1 MKLGF
6 KAFNSLIIL
15 LGTFLTA
22 QEIPLPNE
30 LPENFIF
37 TNTQEGYPKIIVKDG
52 YYQYKNKWTYKS
64 LDSDFFFVENKSIQS
79 LESLNN
85 ERFTALKDSLKTFLV
100 IAGGGHV
107 FSHTENGFLREDS
120 SVEQKNQFFSSVFI
134 YKDKIYMYGGYGFWS
149 FKEYITFFDKATGQ
163 WEILKTSSEYIPPAR
178 WKAVFQLINDK
189 LYVLGGRST
198 PKGSGYK
205 DLVLKDIFS
214 YDFIEKKFI
223 NLGKI
228 NPKIPLKHSYGPHL
242 TIKNKKAYLKR
253 DQIVFFDFKNDSVTS
268 FFQKN
273 LFEGI
278 DLQRPAFEHLDTI
291 YYLKKNKKTSLLV
304 KFPIKNL
311 NNINPTFFYM
321 FAEKKVYS
329 EIIFVLLFV
338 FLFLFL
344 WTCFKL
350 FAYKDFLKESV
361 LFDENKIH
369 YKEEFHLINKNQYK
383 LIKQLEKHNQISAIE
398 LNKIIS
404 SKKYVKSHLTSLRA
418 NFIKRINDI
427 YKKISKNRLNLIE
440 EVQDPLDKRCKVYR
454 TTKQVLEKES
464 FFTFLFKI

>member
-1 MKLGF
+1 MKLGL
-6 KAFNSLIIL
+6 KAFNSLIL
-15 LGTFLTA
+15 LIGTFLAA
-22 QEIPLPNE
+22 QEIPLPKE

-64 LDSDFFFVENKSIQS
+64 FDSKAFFVENKNIQS
-79 LESLNN
+79 LETINN
-85 ERFTALKDSLKTFLV
+85 ERFTSLKDSLKTFLV

-107 FSHTENGFLREDS
+107 FSQTDNGFLREDS

-134 YKDKIYMYGGYGFWS
+134 YKDKIHMYGGYGFWS
-149 FKEYITFFDKATGQ
+149 FKEYITFFDKTTAQ
-163 WEILKTSSEYIPPAR
+163 WEILKTNSEYIPPAR

-189 LYVLGGRST
+189 LYVLGGRNT
-198 PKGSGYK
+198 PKESANK
-205 DLVLKDIFS
+205 DIVLNDIFS
-214 YDFIEKKFI
+214 YDFIEKNFI

-228 NPKIPLKHSYGPHL
+228 NPKIPLKYSYGPHL
-242 TIKNKKAYLKR
+242 TIKNKKAYIKK

-291 YYLKKNKKTSLLV
+291 YYIKKNKKTSLLV

-321 FAEKKVYS
+321 FAEKEVYF
-329 EIIFVLLFV
+329 EIVFVLLFV
-338 FLFLFL
+338 FLIVVL

-350 FAYKDFLKESV
+350 FAYKDFLKESL

-369 YKEEFHLINKNQYK
+369 YGEESYLINKKQLNC
-383 LIKQLEKHNQISAIE
+383 IKHLEKHSQISVIE

-404 SKKYVKSHLTSLRA
+404 SKKYAKSHLTFLRTD
-418 NFIKRINDI
+418 FIKRINEI
-427 YKKISKNRLNLIE
+427 YKTISKSSLDLIE
-440 EVQDPLDKRCKVYR
+440 QAQDPSDKRYKFYT
-454 TTKQVLEKES
+454 TTKQVSEKES
-464 FFTFLFKI
+464 FVSFLFKF

>member
-1 MKLGF
+1 MKLGL
-6 KAFNSLIIL
+6 KAFNSLIL
-15 LGTFLTA
+15 LIGTFLAA
-22 QEIPLPNE
+22 QEIPLPKE

-64 LDSDFFFVENKSIQS
+64 FDSKAFFVENKNIQS
-79 LESLNN
+79 LETINN
-85 ERFTALKDSLKTFLV
+85 ERFTSLKDSLKTFLV

-107 FSHTENGFLREDS
+107 FSQTDNGFLREDS

-149 FKEYITFFDKATGQ
+149 FKEYITFFDKATAQ

-189 LYVLGGRST
+189 LYVLGGRNT
-198 PKGSGYK
+198 PKESAN
-205 DLVLKDIFS
+205 KDIVLNDIFT
-214 YDFIEKKFI
+214 YDFIEKNFI

-228 NPKIPLKHSYGPHL
+228 NPKIPLKYSYGPHL
-242 TIKNKKAYLKR
+242 TIKNKKAYIKK

-321 FAEKKVYS
+321 FAEKEVYF
-329 EIIFVLLFV
+329 EIVFVLLFV
-338 FLFLFL
+338 FLIVVL

-350 FAYKDFLKESV
+350 FAYKDFLKESL

-369 YKEEFHLINKNQYK
+369 YGEESYLINKKQLNC
-383 LIKQLEKHNQISAIE
+383 IKHLEKHSQISVIE

-404 SKKYVKSHLTSLRA
+404 SKKYAKSHLTFLRTD
-418 NFIKRINDI
+418 FIKRINEI
-427 YKKISKNRLNLIE
+427 YKTISKSSLDLIE
-440 EVQDPLDKRCKVYR
+440 QAQDPSDKRYKFYT
-454 TTKQVLEKES
+454 TTKQVSEKES
-464 FFTFLFKI
+464 FVSFLFKF